1 MSKRI
6 VYARLSMNV
15 EKLPKQYFVKTKTGT
30 FLNVDLRINL
40 DDPKIFDNGGRNFG
54 SFSKPQSIEER
65 ANKSPKEY
73 FNGFY
78 LDVTNIA
85 TVDGDKFEID
95 KSWPFSNQEKTTE
108 EEVVVEDSKADLP
121 F

>member
-1 MSKRI
+1 
-6 VYARLSMNV
+6 MN
-15 EKLPKQYFVKTKTGT
+15 YFNERKNKT
-30 FLNVDLRINL
+30 
-40 DDPKIFDNGGRNFG
+40 
-54 SFSKPQSIEER
+54 
-65 ANKSPKEY
+65 PKEW
-73 FNGFY
+73 FNGIY

-95 KSWPFSNQEKTTE
+95 KSWPFSGQDKTKV

>member
-6 VYARLSMNV
+6 IYGNISLNV

-30 FLNVDLRINL
+30 FLNMDLRINL

-54 SFSKPQSIEER
+54 SFSKPQTADER
-65 ANKSPKEY
+65 KNKTPKEW
-73 FNGFY
+73 FNGIY

-85 TVDGDKFEID
+85 TVQGDKFDID
-95 KSWPFSNQEKTTE
+95 KSWAFSKSKDTDKSKDTE
-108 EEVVVEDSKADLP
+108 EALP

>member
-54 SFSKPQSIEER
+54 SFSKPQSEEER
-65 ANKSPKEY
+65 TNKTPKEW

-78 LDVTNIA
+78 LDVTNLA

-95 KSWPFSNQEKTTE
+95 KSWPFSGQDKSKV